1 MINFLNFIN
10 LENRTDITNSY
21 KENLLFKNN
30 DVNERM
36 KYKKE
41 NNKKETKQNIVIN
54 KIKK

>member
-1 MINFLNFIN
+1 M
-10 LENRTDITNSY
+10 ENRTDITNSY

-30 DVNERM
+30 DSDERI

-41 NNKKETKQNIVIN
+41 NNKKVEQNVVVN